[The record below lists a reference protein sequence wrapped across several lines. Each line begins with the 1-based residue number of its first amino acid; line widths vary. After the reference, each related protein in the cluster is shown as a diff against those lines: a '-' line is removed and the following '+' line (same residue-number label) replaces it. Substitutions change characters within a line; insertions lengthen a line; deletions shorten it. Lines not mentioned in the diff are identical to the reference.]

1 MKTIHSIEALP
12 FNHDKIEQY
21 CENDKYNNCSS
32 NEFVFELTR
41 DLADPT
47 KDYFPF
53 LFY

>member
-1 MKTIHSIEALP
+1 MNGIDSIKTVP
-12 FNHDKIEQY
+12 FNRDEIEQY
-21 CENDKYNNCSS
+21 FGCDKTINGNNNDL
-32 NEFVFELTR
+32 VFELTR